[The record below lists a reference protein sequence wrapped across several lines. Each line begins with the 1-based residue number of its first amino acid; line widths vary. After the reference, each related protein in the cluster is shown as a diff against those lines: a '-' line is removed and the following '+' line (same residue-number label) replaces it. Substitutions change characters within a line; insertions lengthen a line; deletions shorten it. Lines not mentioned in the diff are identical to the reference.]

1 MRKKYIKPEM
11 KVYEFD
17 SHPKIL
23 AGSSLIE
30 IHDNEVTEI
39 DDETL
44 L

>member
-11 KVYEFD
+11 EVYEFD
-17 SHPKIL
+17 SHQRIL
-23 AGSSLIE
+23 AGSSLID
-30 IHDNEVTEI
+30 IHNDEVPEG